1 MPLLAG
7 RYRLGEALG
16 QGGSSVVHYGFDTTL
31 KRPVAIKIFDESA
44 TDVLREARTAAG
56 LSHPNIAQVYDYG
69 EVVDGTDR
77 TPYLVMEFVDG
88 ETLSDRIA
96 RSGALRWRQAAEI
109 GKETASAL
117 AAAHA
122 QELVHRDV
130 NPRNIMLTSEG
141 VKVLDFGIAIAAGHN
156 SIDISGALWGSP
168 SHLAPE
174 QLRGEPSYPSA
185 DVYAL
190 GLLLFECLTG
200 ARAWP
205 GASLVEV
212 LATRHGRP
220 APRLPR
226 ISGLPRDII
235 RLYEACTAED
245 PSARPTALEIEEIFR
260 GFAPTPLT
268 RPASHIP
275 PIRSAAHPAP
285 LTVATSPSSRSPRRS
300 RRRVT
305 VVASAAAVAIIL
317 SIVGVQLVNGTGTP
331 GGKTAEAAV
340 EGTPAPPT
348 TPAKTTSPA
357 PSSSPTFEPAEETTE
372 TTRSEVRRKNTT
384 HTKAPAAK
392 PTKTKSPSATPSASP
407 SSEPE
412 TSEPSTEPTPTKTT
426 DDPEPPVEPTDDPT
440 EPTDPPT
447 TEDTTPPTTKPA
459 EPVDNK
465 TVA

>member
-69 EVVDGTDR
+69 EVVDGSDR

-96 RSGALRWRQAAEI
+96 RTGALRWRQAAEI

-200 ARAWP
+200 DRAWP

-245 PSARPTALEIEEIFR
+245 PSARPTALEIAEIFR

-275 PIRSAAHPAP
+275 PIRSAAHTAP
-285 LTVATSPSSRSPRRS
+285 LTVVTSPSRAPRRSPRR
-300 RRRVT
+300 VM
-305 VVASAAAVAIIL
+305 VVASAAAAAVVL

-331 GGKTAEAAV
+331 GGRTAEAAV
-340 EGTPAPPT
+340 EGTPAPT
-348 TPAKTTSPA
+348 TTSPTA
-357 PSSSPTFEPAEETTE
+357 KPTPSSSPTAEPTEETT
-372 TTRSEVRRKNTT
+372 TTRSGVRRKNTT

-392 PTKTKSPSATPSASP
+392 PTTKATKPSATPSASP
-407 SSEPE
+407 SSPPK
-412 TSEPSTEPTPTKTT
+412 TSKPPAEPTPSDTPDETT
-426 DDPEPPVEPTDDPT
+426 PPAEPTDDPT
-440 EPTDPPT
+440 DPTTAPT

-459 EPVDNK
+459 EPVDSK
-465 TVA
+465 TEA